1 MEAFNRFKDKAFF
14 CVNFACGLGKTLVA
28 SVISRHKQMPT
39 IIIAPNALCEQWRDE
54 LIELGVD
61 PTDIFIASTPEEN
74 RDKDAYAAKFAQ
86 WIKG

>member
-1 MEAFNRFKDKAFF
+1 
-14 CVNFACGLGKTLVA
+14 
-28 SVISRHKQMPT
+28 MPT